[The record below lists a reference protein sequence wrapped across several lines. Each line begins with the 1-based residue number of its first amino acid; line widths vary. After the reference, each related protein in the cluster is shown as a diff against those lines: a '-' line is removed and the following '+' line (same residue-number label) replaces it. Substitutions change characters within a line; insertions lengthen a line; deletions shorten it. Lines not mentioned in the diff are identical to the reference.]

1 MKSGAKINM
10 RAHKISKLIHQ
21 TVTQK
26 DQLTA
31 EILSNI
37 QYIKKLNPGWEHRLY
52 DEKERTNY
60 IRKNFSAE
68 IYKWYTKI
76 SEQYGPAKADLFRYL
91 VIYKEGGVY
100 LDIKSSMLKP
110 LDEIILESDSC
121 LLSYW
126 PEKLLESF
134 GHHPELAAYPKGEFQ
149 QWFLISEPLHPYFKA
164 VINDVISKLKSYS
177 PSVEGVAKPAVLKT
191 TGPIT
196 FTLTVGSCLYM
207 MKHRIV
213 DSRSDLG
220 LVYTIYENIDPMMH
234 VNNNPNHYSKLSTP
248 LIRQGP
254 RELLLRTIRKMRK
267 YISN

>member
-126 PEKLLESF
+126 P
-134 GHHPELAAYPKGEFQ
+134 
-149 QWFLISEPLHPYFKA
+149 
-164 VINDVISKLKSYS
+164 
-177 PSVEGVAKPAVLKT
+177 
-191 TGPIT
+191 
-196 FTLTVGSCLYM
+196 
-207 MKHRIV
+207 
-213 DSRSDLG
+213 
-220 LVYTIYENIDPMMH
+220 
-234 VNNNPNHYSKLSTP
+234 
-248 LIRQGP
+248 
-254 RELLLRTIRKMRK
+254 
-267 YISN
+267 